1 MYRDLCWIRRIIMI
15 DIEKLRKM
23 LNSQLSDAYY
33 CNRVWEA
40 WNFNTMSEDDFEQVD
55 SEEIVNMIIEE
66 CCGENNA

>member
-1 MYRDLCWIRRIIMI
+1 
-15 DIEKLRKM
+15 M

-33 CNRVWEA
+33 CTRVWEA

-66 CCGENNA
+66 CCGENNEIT

>member
-1 MYRDLCWIRRIIMI
+1 MLDKEKIMI

-33 CNRVWEA
+33 CTRVWEA

-66 CCGENNA
+66 CCGENNG